1 MKIKCDVMY
10 RPRCLALGIN
20 IGNNYRINKKWRNF
34 FIELDILCWTF
45 GLELKW

>member
-1 MKIKCDVMY
+1 MKIKYDLIY

-20 IGNNYRINKKWRNF
+20 IGNNHTVKKKWKNI
-34 FIELDILCWTF
+34 FIELDILFWTF